1 MIKWEATLQTFLET
15 LKNWEKK
22 YLKDADY
29 KFIDP
34 SGSAAAKIE
43 YSQNA

>member
-1 MIKWEATLQTFLET
+1 MIKWEAMLQRFLQT

-22 YLKDADY
+22 YLKDVDY

-34 SGSAAAKIE
+34 SGSTAAKIE